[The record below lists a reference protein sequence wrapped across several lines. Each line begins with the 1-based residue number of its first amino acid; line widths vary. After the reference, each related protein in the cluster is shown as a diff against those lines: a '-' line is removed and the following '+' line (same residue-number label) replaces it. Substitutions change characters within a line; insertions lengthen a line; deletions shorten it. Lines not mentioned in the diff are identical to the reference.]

1 MKRSAYGSKVGSGV
15 FEGTGVLV
23 AVGSDSM
30 IAAAGTVIVL
40 WICIYAVEG
49 AVGSGGNVDKSADG
63 SEVVNSLTVE
73 SGTGAAYFS

>member
-30 IAAAGTVIVL
+30 IAAGTVIVL
-40 WICIYAVEG
+40 WICIYAVEE
-49 AVGSGGNVDKSADG
+49 AVGSGGKVDNSADG
-63 SEVVNSLTVE
+63 SEVVIVLTVE